1 MTRHLFIFPIV
12 WLCSCLLASSADST
26 PSRTLRVPADH
37 PSIQAALDHA
47 QTGDTVLV
55 SAGSYHDHI
64 QLKDG
69 VCLRSE
75 GDDSPGTQEYGG
87 RRPLKR
93 AEQTIIDVQGSTKG
107 AVVAG
112 AEGATL
118 DGFTITGL
126 GHVNHHL
133 PGHAH
138 AVECRNCSATII
150 NNIIRDNGS
159 TGIGQHALKGGAEGR
174 VAAPYVANNF
184 VFRNKGIGIGNNHR
198 SQTVIINNVVFENHE
213 AGIGA
218 RNEAAPLIEGN
229 VVFDNGRGY
238 KSLDAV
244 ECKKFDKDQR
254 SLWPGIGIKDGA
266 RAIVRK
272 NKVSGNAL
280 CGISV
285 DNGAFALIEEND
297 VRDNQMPGIGI
308 GGHRAATAVIRKNTV
323 RGNRGP
329 GIGVN
334 IGSDATIIENAVGPN
349 GEGMPGIA
357 VVDGSTASVI
367 GNSIEPGPVAGIAV
381 ISATA
386 TVSGNQ
392 IAGPQKTGIRVDNS
406 VATLDNNHITRAGA
420 VGMMLNNSRVTVTR
434 NKINGSAHH
443 GILIAGKESR
453 ASVAA
458 NILEDNAGSGGAH
471 IFLAKESAC
480 RLAANEFRSKA
491 RLGDVFRSKTDAPIA
506 AADKPTEM
514 IKKFR
519 MDPALLGPGPTEN
532 YFKTGK
538 PDHPHKAGDHD
549 HDTKPA
555 QK

>member
-1 MTRHLFIFPIV
+1 MTRHVFALPII
-12 WLCSCLLASSADST
+12 WLCSCLIASSAD
-26 PSRTLRVPADH
+26 LRVPADH
-37 PSIQAALDHA
+37 PSIQAALDRA
-47 QTGDTVLV
+47 QAGDTVLV
-55 SAGSYHDHI
+55 SAGSYHEHI

-75 GDDSPGTQEYGG
+75 GDDSPGAQEYGG

-93 AEQTIIDVQGSTKG
+93 AEQTIIDAQGSTKG

-159 TGIGQHALKGGAEGR
+159 TGIGQHALKGATEGR

-198 SQTVIINNVVFENHE
+198 SQTLIVNNVVFENHE

-229 VVFDNGRGY
+229 VVFNNGRGY
-238 KSLDAV
+238 KSLDPA

-272 NKVSGNAL
+272 NKVTGNAL

-308 GGHRAATAVIRKNTV
+308 GGHRAATAVIRKNIV

-329 GIGVN
+329 GIGIN
-334 IGSDATIIENAVGPN
+334 AASEATITENVVGSN
-349 GEGMPGIA
+349 GDGMPGIA
-357 VVDGSTASVI
+357 VVDGSTATVI
-367 GNSIEPGPVAGIAV
+367 ANSIEPGPVAGIAI

-392 IAGPQKTGIRVDNS
+392 IAGPQKTGIRVDDS
-406 VATLDNNHITRAGA
+406 VATLDSNHITRAGA

-453 ASVAA
+453 ASVVA
-458 NILEDNAGSGGAH
+458 NIFEDNARSGGAN
-471 IFLAKESAC
+471 IFLGKESAC
-480 RLAANEFRSKA
+480 RIAANEFRTKPV
-491 RLGDVFRSKTDAPIA
+491 LGDVCRSKTDAPA
-506 AADKPTEM
+506 ASADKPAEM

-519 MDPALLGPGPTEN
+519 IDPALLGPGPTEN
-532 YFKTGK
+532 YFKTG
-538 PDHPHKAGDHD
+538 DHD